1 MSPDTGNTSNQLQS
15 TNSCINHFE
24 AIESLEHLE
33 QFYTKNGDPYHDK
46 QNGNNPTLTHLRNL
60 SAVLRICGY
69 NQWGRRSRR
78 KSRIFSKLNSGR
90 ELELVRKIQAE
101 MHIQFDITS
110 TNKQ

>member
-46 QNGNNPTLTHLRNL
+46 QNGNNPTLTYLRKL
-60 SAVLRICGY
+60 K
-69 NQWGRRSRR
+69 RSTENMRLQSMGAQEQ
-78 KSRIFSKLNSGR
+78 K
-90 ELELVRKIQAE
+90 KISNFFKA
-101 MHIQFDITS
+101 
-110 TNKQ
+110 